1 VVFINCSGS
10 AVALVP
16 ETKNADAILQA
27 WYGGEQGGNAVA
39 DVIFGDFNPQGKL
52 PITFYKNVNQLP
64 DYEDYTMKNRTYRYF
79 KDEVLFPFGYG
90 LSYTQFSIGKPK
102 YNKGAITVS
111 VTNTGK
117 KDGEETIQVY
127 MRRVNDVNGPLKS
140 LRAFKQVALKAGE
153 TKIVKIP
160 IPRKSFETWDEQTNT
175 MRVVR
180 GKHELMVGTSSKDA
194 DLKKLFV
201 TIKK

>member
-1 VVFINCSGS
+1 
-10 AVALVP
+10 
-16 ETKNADAILQA
+16 
-27 WYGGEQGGNAVA
+27 
-39 DVIFGDFNPQGKL
+39 
-52 PITFYKNVNQLP
+52 
-64 DYEDYTMKNRTYRYF
+64 
-79 KDEVLFPFGYG
+79 
-90 LSYTQFSIGKPK
+90 
-102 YNKGAITVS
+102 
-111 VTNTGK
+111 
-117 KDGEETIQVY
+117 
-127 MRRVNDVNGPLKS
+127 KS

-160 IPRKSFETWDEQTNT
+160 MPHKSFETWDEQTNT